1 MTEKFL
7 FTVNDQGEVFLVCN
21 RGAFLNGVSF
31 SRNEKLRFVWKD
43 GEFELKAT
51 NKWRPGLK
59 DPTGLKVSL
68 EQLMSCIGF
77 SFKEC
82 QNDWYLV

>member
-7 FTVNDQGEVFLVCN
+7 FTVNGQGEVFLVCN

-51 NKWRPGLK
+51 NKWRSGL
-59 DPTGLKVSL
+59 
-68 EQLMSCIGF
+68 
-77 SFKEC
+77 
-82 QNDWYLV
+82 